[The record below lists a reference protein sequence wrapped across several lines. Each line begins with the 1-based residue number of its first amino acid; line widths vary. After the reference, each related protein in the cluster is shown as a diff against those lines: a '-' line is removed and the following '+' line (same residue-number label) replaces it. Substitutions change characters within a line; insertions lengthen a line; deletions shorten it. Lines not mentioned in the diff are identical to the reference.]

1 VTQPPEERQHPD
13 GSETEAQ
20 RDPPSTH
27 PTADDP
33 DAPEFRDYRPNFSGA
48 ESYRGPQP
56 GDRRNATADD
66 PDSPEF
72 RDYRPHLG
80 GRDTAYRDQMAAQR
94 RQDDGPREQGWPDER
109 SRHGDQDEEWRRPG
123 RFTGYGP
130 RGYQRADERIR
141 EDVCERLTYYGELDA
156 REIDV
161 EVKDGEVT
169 LTGTVEDRAAKRV
182 AERIA
187 ESISGV
193 NDVHNRLQLRA
204 HTFRRG

>member
-13 GSETEAQ
+13 GSQTEAE
-20 RDPPSTH
+20 RNPPSAH

-33 DAPEFRDYRPNFSGA
+33 DGPEFRDYRPNFSGA
-48 ESYRGPQP
+48 ESYRGPRP
-56 GDRRNATADD
+56 EDRRNATADD
-66 PDSPEF
+66 PDAPEF
-72 RDYRPHLG
+72 RDYRPHLS
-80 GRDTAYRDQMAAQR
+80 GRDTAYR
-94 RQDDGPREQGWPDER
+94 EHGWPDER
-109 SRHGDQDEEWRRPG
+109 PRTADEDEEWRRPG

-156 REIDV
+156 REIEI

-169 LTGTVEDRAAKRV
+169 LTGTVEDRPAKRA

-187 ESISGV
+187 ESVSGV
-193 NDVHNRLQLRA
+193 NDVHNQLQLRA